1 MTVASS
7 SRVNKLTLTVLAVQ
21 LHNLLTRAS
30 TTTSL
35 SAGH

>member
-1 MTVASS
+1 MPVASS

-21 LHNLLTRAS
+21 LHNLFPGAS